1 MDEQRTVDL
10 YQKHIETIF
19 GVKKIGDFSDKETE
33 QAFNVL
39 LGILPNG
46 GKLYK
51 YRSFEKGKFKNY
63 YEALKNGYLWFP
75 QAENLNDDFDTV
87 LRFDP
92 ITEAEN
98 IKNYLLSNP
107 HLYFKAIMANSSEP
121 IKIGQTEQDQEA
133 FREVVDCYN
142 LSTDELDKQKARK
155 LLSRKGIS
163 TQRAMRFLN
172 AVDDFITQF
181 MRNNK
186 EVLEEVVENFVNINL
201 TIRKDSYIYSMSETY
216 QSNPMWALY
225 SNNNQGFCIEYD
237 FNKAKSFDIDKKKML
252 LNTYRVLYSNTVTEY
267 SFVNMLRYILTG
279 KTDKELCLKAN
290 LDLFAQLMTKE
301 EDWSFEKEWR
311 VMLTNLPSNQVPID
325 LVSGMIIDER
335 NMETQ
340 EAELLINLCKER
352 NWGVLIR
359 KTQYINVSHRYEELI
374 PSR

>member
-19 GVKKIGDFSDKETE
+19 GVKKIDDFSDKETE

-39 LGILPNG
+39 LSILPNG

-51 YRSFEKGKFKNY
+51 YRSFEKGKFENY
-63 YEALKNGYLWFP
+63 YEAIKNGYLWFP

-98 IKNYLLSNP
+98 IKNYLLGNPGLFLKAFMSSNP
-107 HLYFKAIMANSSEP
+107 DAVKIGYNEKDYDAFRVAVECYDLNTGKLNKSKAIKVLSSNG
-121 IKIGQTEQDQEA
+121 I
-133 FREVVDCYN
+133 R
-142 LSTDELDKQKARK
+142 KQKA
-155 LLSRKGIS
+155 IVY
-163 TQRAMRFLN
+163 LN
-172 AVDDFITQF
+172 EVDSFVKHTLYSNTDAIEKIVQ
-181 MRNNK
+181 
-186 EVLEEVVENFVNINL
+186 NFVNINL
-201 TIRKDSYIYSMSETY
+201 TIRKSSYIYSMSETY

-279 KTDKELCLKAN
+279 KTDKELYLKAN

-311 VMLTNLPSNQVPID
+311 VMLTNLPSNQVPVD